1 MNLTRKLFASY
12 VALVA
17 VSAATLVVAADRSLG
32 QRLRREATVEV
43 TRETALLAGA
53 VDGLRGAR
61 LDSLVRRLGR
71 ETGRRLTVI
80 DSAGLVIADT
90 DFPADELPTLEN
102 HATRPEFKLALR
114 GGTGTDLRHSVS
126 TGRWEL
132 KVAMPVRGG
141 AVRVSTPL
149 PQVDAVVSDAQQAV
163 LFGALLALA
172 IGAVLAAVFARTEAR
187 PLVRLRDAATAMAR
201 GERPPIDV
209 RGRDEVGD
217 LARALR
223 TLDDN
228 LAARIGDL
236 ERERS
241 ETTALIAAM
250 VEGVIGLDARGTVTA
265 LNPAARRLLL
275 LGAEAAPPPAL
286 ELFRQRTA
294 REAVERAL
302 QGRAT
307 AGLEVELDG
316 QTVLLTSQPLP
327 GGRGGAVLVL
337 HDITGLK
344 RLEAVRRDFV
354 ANVSHELKT
363 PLTVI
368 RGYAETL
375 SAGDAD
381 PAAARGFLAK
391 VLANARRM
399 QQLVDDLLDL
409 SRIESGAWAPKPG
422 RVPLRPLVDD
432 VWAPLKPR
440 ADGAGLSLALELG
453 AGADEALA
461 DPEALRQV
469 IANVLDNAVRYSPG
483 GGTITVRSSAAA
495 GRLTIEVADPGIGIP
510 GEHLPR
516 IFERF
521 YRVDAARSRELGGT
535 GLGLAIVKHLVE
547 AHGGTVEAASALGAG
562 TTIRI
567 ILPERPPAGEPAH
580 DAKASSIP

>member
-1 MNLTRKLFASY
+1 MTLTWKLFASY

-53 VDGLRGAR
+53 VDGLRGPR
-61 LDSLVRRLGR
+61 LDSLIRRLGL

-80 DSAGLVIADT
+80 DTTGLVIADT
-90 DFPADELPTLEN
+90 DFPTDLLPTLEN
-102 HATRPEFKLALR
+102 HASRPEFRVALH
-114 GGTGTDLRHSVS
+114 GGTGTDLRRSVS

-132 KVAMPVRGG
+132 KVAMPIRGG

-149 PQVDAVVSDAQQAV
+149 PQVDAVVEDAQHAV
-163 LFGALLALA
+163 LLGALLAVA
-172 IGAVLAAVFARTEAR
+172 VGALLAAGFARTEAR
-187 PLVRLRDAATAMAR
+187 PLLRLRDAAAAMAL
-201 GERPPIDV
+201 GERPVIDA

-223 TLDDN
+223 SLDDN
-228 LAARIGDL
+228 LTARVGEL

-241 ETTALIAAM
+241 ETAALIAAM

-275 LGAEAAPPPAL
+275 LAPDAPLPQAP
-286 ELFRQRTA
+286 ELFRQRA
-294 REAVERAL
+294 PREAVERAL
-302 QGRAT
+302 RGEAT

-316 QTVLLTSQPLP
+316 RTVLVTSQPLP
-327 GGRGGAVLVL
+327 AGRGGAVLVL

-375 SAGDAD
+375 LAGDA
-381 PAAARGFLAK
+381 PAATAQGFLEK

-409 SRIESGAWAPKPG
+409 SRIESGAWAPKPE
-422 RVPLRPLVDD
+422 RVPLRPVAEE
-432 VWAPLKPR
+432 VWTTLKSR
-440 ADGAGLSLALELG
+440 AEAAGLTLALELG
-453 AGADEALA
+453 AGADAAWA
-461 DPEALRQV
+461 DPRALRQV
-469 IANVLDNAVRYSPG
+469 LANVLDNAVRYSPG
-483 GGTITVRSSAAA
+483 GGTITVRCSAK
-495 GRLTIEVADPGIGIP
+495 GDGLTLEVTDPGLGIP

-567 ILPERPPAGEPAH
+567 ILPEPAPA
-580 DAKASSIP
+580 A